1 MDTME
6 HSENTT
12 EAVVGETER
21 ERRQFAKMT
30 KTPIPKLVVML
41 GIPTMLNMMV
51 SSLYN
56 LADTYFVSGLG
67 EAATGAVNVV
77 LSLMAII
84 QAIGFTFGMGGGSII
99 SRLLGKRAQKE
110 ADEVSSS
117 AFFAA
122 GRGRRFDPMFRLTVF
137 DPSDVAARL
146 VVGRR
151 SRQCQAV
158 FPLYP
163 AGGAVHV
170 YVFRHEQS
178 AAFAGQGAAFDDR
191 TCDGR
196 RHQRRARSAPN
207 FRL

>member
-1 MDTME
+1 ME

-67 EAATGAVNVV
+67 ESATGAVNVV

-122 GRGRRFDPMFRLTVF
+122 GVVGVLILCFGLLLLI
-137 DPSDVAARL
+137 PSDGAGSARRRTPFSPMPSCIPAL
-146 VVGRR
+146 SCWRRR
-151 SRQCQAV
+151 SCV
-158 FPLYP
+158 CL
-163 AGGAVHV
+163 
-170 YVFRHEQS
+170 S
-178 AAFAGQGAAFDDR
+178 
-191 TCDGR
+191 
-196 RHQRRARSAPN
+196 S
-207 FRL
+207 

>member
-1 MDTME
+1 ME

-67 EAATGAVNVV
+67 ESATGAVNVV

-122 GRGRRFDPMFRLTVF
+122 G
-137 DPSDVAARL
+137 
-146 VVGRR
+146 VVGVLILCFGLLFLTPLMWLLGSSSDAVLANAKLY
-151 SRQCQAV
+151 SR
-158 FPLYP
+158 FILL
-163 AGGAVHV
+163 
-170 YVFRHEQS
+170 
-178 AAFAGQGAAFDDR
+178 AAPFMCMSF
-191 TCDGR
+191 
-196 RHQRRARSAPN
+196 SS
-207 FRL
+207 